1 MDDVETKDGF
11 RWSTSAGKLQ
21 VLKSKLPL
29 ETLMSGIRLGRSELS
44 VRAYLTNGTLDKGD
58 VQLLRNFLKQVGGT
72 IFIRSLCWWF
82 ADSNSSDVVGM
93 FLTAADHHGDGFLQV
108 S

>member
-1 MDDVETKDGF
+1 MVDLRRKA
-11 RWSTSAGKLQ
+11 AGAQ
-21 VLKSKLPL
+21 EQAASGNFV
-29 ETLMSGIRLGRSELS
+29 MSGIRLGRSELA
-44 VRAYLTNGTLDKGD
+44 VRASLTNGTLDKGD

-82 ADSNSSDVVGM
+82 ADSNSSDVVGT